1 MRPSDDQLGTL
12 SKPLSWVQ
20 QLLEKS
26 RPVRLRQASRG
37 LPQPK
42 RLRGASAT
50 ERSSCLKKA
59 GRSKA
64 KPTARRPAPSKP
76 RRLLGALYSHGEKPL
91 WFKLNKKK
99 YVLVVLVLVAPPKLT
114 NGKPVC
120 KDFNKWNESCDDQGN
135 GCLRHISPMNLN
147 SKAKFSLKNKLLK
160 MNFRLNLSSYHNLL
174 ELVVSLTKSSS
185 FLRFF
190 I

>member
-1 MRPSDDQLGTL
+1 M
-12 SKPLSWVQ
+12 Q

-26 RPVRLRQASRG
+26 RPVRLRQAMALRQASRG

-42 RLRGASAT
+42 RLLGASPS

-91 WFKLNKKK
+91 WFKLNKKVCMS
-99 YVLVVLVLVAPPKLT
+99 YLEFVTCGVELLSTLQRYS
-114 NGKPVC
+114 GKSGVIV
-120 KDFNKWNESCDDQGN
+120 GN
-135 GCLRHISPMNLN
+135 LCYLL
-147 SKAKFSLKNKLLK
+147 FLKTFHYN
-160 MNFRLNLSSYHNLL
+160 YG
-174 ELVVSLTKSSS
+174 
-185 FLRFF
+185 
-190 I
+190 